1 LEETFE
7 PGFLSRD
14 FYVLTSTQA
23 TGEGIDP
30 SETVVPVIT
39 LSPQEM
45 LSIPKSLFAVAIVLL
60 FCLPALAQ
68 STPQPLTSKEI
79 VALVYQLPK
88 YPGKRDE
95 IVEEIRRRGIGFPLT
110 DGMRSLVATKSG
122 NDPLLRRTLEE
133 AERRRL
139 NPTASALPSEA
150 EGTELLERTR
160 RATLAAADAM
170 PDFIVKQVIK
180 RTAAFGG
187 TNNWIPQDNLTI
199 AVSYRATAGE
209 EYKVLTV
216 NGIPPAREAK
226 ETKEYG
232 EYVGGSTSTG
242 EYVTGLAAIFKPKS
256 STQFKLV
263 DTDLLRGRRTLVY
276 EFIVEKPFSDLTL
289 KAGRDLIASAGSRG
303 RIWIDRE
310 NNRVLRFEQIAT
322 EVPLDF
328 PITAAS
334 SLIDYDWVDIND
346 QQFLLPS
353 RAEILI
359 TSVHRKETVQTR
371 NEIRFRGYRK
381 FGAELK
387 VIDEI
392 DDSDFPPDKQEPEKP
407 TSKNP

>member
-1 LEETFE
+1 MIRIL
-7 PGFLSRD
+7 
-14 FYVLTSTQA
+14 
-23 TGEGIDP
+23 
-30 SETVVPVIT
+30 
-39 LSPQEM
+39 
-45 LSIPKSLFAVAIVLL
+45 KS
-60 FCLPALAQ
+60 LPALATIILVCLSALSQ
-68 STPQPLTSKEI
+68 APKQPLSSKEI
-79 VALVYQLPK
+79 VALIYQLPK
-88 YPGKRDE
+88 HPEKRDE
-95 IVEEIRRRGIGFPLT
+95 VVEEIRRRGIGFPLT

-122 NDPLLRRTLEE
+122 NDGLLRRTLEE

-150 EGTELLERTR
+150 EATELLERAR
-160 RATLAAADAM
+160 AATLAATDAM

-180 RTAAFGG
+180 RAAAFGG
-187 TNNWIPQDNLTI
+187 TSNWIPQDNLTI
-199 AVSYRATAGE
+199 AVSYRAAAGE

-216 NGIPPAREAK
+216 NGIPPAQEAK
-226 ETKEYG
+226 ESKEYG
-232 EYVGGSTSTG
+232 EYVGGATSTG
-242 EYVTGLAAIFKPKS
+242 EYVTGLAAIFKPKA

-276 EFIVEKPFSDLTL
+276 EFVVEKPFSDLTL
-289 KAGRDLIASAGSRG
+289 KSGRNLVADVGSRG
-303 RIWIDRE
+303 RVWIDRE

-322 EVPLDF
+322 EVPANF

-334 SLIDYDWVDIND
+334 SLIDYDWVDINE

-353 RAEILI
+353 RADILI
-359 TSVHRKETVQTR
+359 TSAFRNETVQTR

-407 TSKNP
+407 ASKNP